1 MPAMQVTVAMSDQ
14 EFTTS
19 IPATEPAD
27 PVASRELDQAIARLR
42 HQFTAYEKL
51 DRQIQEMIVRSAD
64 LLKGAV
70 ELRQRANQEIEQ
82 ALHQVE
88 EQVAAER
95 LRHQQSLGS
104 VVEDLASTRQRAIQL
119 AGAIS
124 ALQQQIGLITGRLER
139 EEIKPAPAPAPA
151 PVPFTRK
158 PAEPASG
165 GAETAPIS
173 MLILIQSVPDGT
185 TALSLQRYVTQLD
198 QVLRITSQEYAAGEL
213 RMQTLVSRPLT
224 IDDFRGWTQAHIEL
238 AHTLPDALVLR
249 LGSPS

>member
-1 MPAMQVTVAMSDQ
+1 MKNVNYAMNDQ
-14 EFTTS
+14 E
-19 IPATEPAD
+19 IPAPSQEAD
-27 PVASRELDQAIARLR
+27 QSDPPASRELDQAIARLR
-42 HQFTAYEKL
+42 QQFTAYEKL

-70 ELRQRANQEIEQ
+70 ELRQRANLEIEQ
-82 ALHQVE
+82 TLGQVE
-88 EQVAAER
+88 QHVSIER
-95 LRHQQSLGS
+95 TRHQESLGS

-124 ALQQQIGLITGRLER
+124 ALQQQIGLITGQFEK
-139 EEIKPAPAPAPA
+139 EEKSAHPPA

-158 PAEPASG
+158 PSDVPAAHAEA
-165 GAETAPIS
+165 APIS
-173 MLILIQSVPDGT
+173 TLILVQSVPDGT
-185 TALSLQRYVTQLD
+185 TALSLQRYVSELD

-224 IDDFRGWTQAHIEL
+224 IDDFRRWSNGLLEL
-238 AHTLPDALVLR
+238 AHALPDALVLR